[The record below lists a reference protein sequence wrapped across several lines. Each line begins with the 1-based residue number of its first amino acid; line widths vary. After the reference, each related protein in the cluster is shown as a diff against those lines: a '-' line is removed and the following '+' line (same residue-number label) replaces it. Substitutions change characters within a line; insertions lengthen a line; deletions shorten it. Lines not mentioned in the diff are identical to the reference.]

1 MAADDLI
8 GFGTLKVLCP
18 NLGKVPHNGYPVL
31 DKESKITTML
41 GVHNLDKSRFDFPKV
56 KQILNLH

>member
-41 GVHNLDKSRFDFPKV
+41 GGTYP
-56 KQILNLH
+56 